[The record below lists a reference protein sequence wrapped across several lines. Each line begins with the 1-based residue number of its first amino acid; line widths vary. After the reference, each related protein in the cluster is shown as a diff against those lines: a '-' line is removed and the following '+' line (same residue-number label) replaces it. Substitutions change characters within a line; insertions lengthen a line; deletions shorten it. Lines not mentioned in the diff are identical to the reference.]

1 MYMVPKNATEVR
13 KEWSSVLDSVVRDKP
28 TLIKR
33 TRDQL
38 WFSNLEIMT
47 DILDGYQFT
56 AECIREE
63 DSSITMVLNE
73 IDLVE
78 NAPTEQEA
86 KRKLAQSI
94 VEYAV
99 EFYDNYAL
107 YSHAPNRKKH
117 IPYVFK
123 ALIVE
128 DISELEGK
136 IICHGGEN

>member
-1 MYMVPKNATEVR
+1 MVPKNATDVR

-38 WFSNLEIMT
+38 WFSNLEIMA

-86 KRKLAQSI
+86 KKQLAQAI
-94 VEYAV
+94 VEYSI

-117 IPYVFK
+117 IPYIFK
-123 ALIVE
+123 ALIME
-128 DISELEGK
+128 DVYELERK
-136 IICHGGEN
+136 IVCHDGEN